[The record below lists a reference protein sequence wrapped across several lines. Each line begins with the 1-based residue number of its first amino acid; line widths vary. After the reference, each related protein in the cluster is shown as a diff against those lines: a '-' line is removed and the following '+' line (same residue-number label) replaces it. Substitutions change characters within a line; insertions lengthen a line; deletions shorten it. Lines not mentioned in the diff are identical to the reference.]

1 MKGEKKKKLQNSVSE
16 IMRTSIVSFWDVV
29 INGPSFNSIL
39 LTRINSYN
47 KDLLFRLKKVGNIV

>member
-29 INGPSFNSIL
+29 INGQSFNSIL
-39 LTRINSYN
+39 QTRINSYN